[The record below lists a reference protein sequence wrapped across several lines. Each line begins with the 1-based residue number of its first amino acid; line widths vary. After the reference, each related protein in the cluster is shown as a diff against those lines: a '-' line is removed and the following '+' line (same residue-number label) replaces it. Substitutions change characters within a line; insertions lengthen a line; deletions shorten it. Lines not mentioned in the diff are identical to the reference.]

1 MQIIYELNLISNLF
15 LNCQNRTLKKKKNK
29 KNSDAYIANILLTL
43 VRHGQRAS
51 KSLGQ
56 AAIMLDARYI

>member
-1 MQIIYELNLISNLF
+1 MQIIYELNLICSSTAKIERLI
-15 LNCQNRTLKKKKNK
+15 KKKKNK
-29 KNSDAYIANILLTL
+29 KTLDAYIANILLTL

>member
-15 LNCQNRTLKKKKNK
+15 LNCQNRTLKKKTL
-29 KNSDAYIANILLTL
+29 DAYIANILLTL